1 MYTYTHMYRLQ
12 MGAGEPATPS
22 SSSRQLYIYIGCN
35 QGAPCFQ
42 PATLRAPACH
52 PMYLMCISY
61 VSAMHLMCISC
72 ASQVAIDEF
81 VFDPIFVGT
90 FFVTTGA
97 TLQPPC
103 NRHATAMHLEP
114 SLQLCANAAAGV
126 VERQHWRRETLP
138 SLRRRYWPTL
148 KGALLASALFTPV
161 LLVTHRALTAHP
173 PRSHHALTTLSPRS
187 HLTTHLSRRRCS
199 SSPSATSPCARGF
212 SSSTPVTSSGTPQCL
227 RAGMAKAAPTAGA
240 AGTGTLPLTHGG
252 GAGGTFR

>member
-1 MYTYTHMYRLQ
+1 ML
-12 MGAGEPATPS
+12 
-22 SSSRQLYIYIGCN
+22 
-35 QGAPCFQ
+35 
-42 PATLRAPACH
+42 PACNLTCSSLPPYVSH
-52 PMYLMCISY
+52 VYLLCISY
-61 VSAMHLMCISC
+61 VYLVCISC

-114 SLQLCANAAAGV
+114 SPQLCANAAAGV

-161 LLVTHRALTAHP
+161 LLVTH
-173 PRSHHALTTLSPRS
+173 HALTTHSQRS
-187 HLTTHLSRRRCS
+187 HHTTHLSRRRCN
-199 SSPSATSPCARGF
+199 SSPSATSPCTREF

-227 RAGMAKAAPTAGA
+227 RAGMATAAPTAGA
-240 AGTGTLPLTHGG
+240 AGTGTLPPTHGG